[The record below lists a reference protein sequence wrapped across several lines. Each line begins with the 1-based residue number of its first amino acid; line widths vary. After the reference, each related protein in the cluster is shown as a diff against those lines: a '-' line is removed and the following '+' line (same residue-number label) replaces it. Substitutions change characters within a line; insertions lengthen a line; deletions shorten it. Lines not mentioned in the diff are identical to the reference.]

1 MGGQPNPMR
10 ASRMPEPAR
19 AGGDDLSRRTH
30 PLAPF
35 LGLVGASL
43 PWLVYDAFVG
53 NPGDFWTWRGLVVIA
68 AVSLGVVLVGISWH
82 FSRGLAER
90 EG

>member
-10 ASRMPEPAR
+10 ASRMPGPAHT
-19 AGGDDLSRRTH
+19 DDDRNRGAH

-35 LGLVGASL
+35 LGLVGASF

-53 NPGDFWTWRGLVVIA
+53 NPGDFWTWRGFIVLA
-68 AVSLGVVLVGISWH
+68 AVALGVVLVGISWH
-82 FSRGLAER
+82 FSRGLPER
-90 EG
+90 DG